1 MLSRLVREQGYKVV
15 LTGEG
20 SDEMLGGYDIFKETK
35 IRRFWGVQPDSQVRH
50 LLLKRLYPYLP
61 ILQKQP
67 PEYLKAFFHVNNFL
81 FGAED
86 SQFSDDESFLEK
98 GLIDSTGVLELVG
111 FVEEQYGIR
120 FQDDEITPENLD
132 SINRLIQFLN
142 KKLISAA

>member
-1 MLSRLVREQGYKVV
+1 MR
-15 LTGEG
+15 
-20 SDEMLGGYDIFKETK
+20 DEL
-35 IRRFWGVQPDSQVRH
+35 RRF
-50 LLLKRLYPYLP
+50 
-61 ILQKQP
+61 IT
-67 PEYLKAFFHVNNFL
+67 NNFL

-86 SQFSDDESFLEK
+86 SQLSDDESFLEK

>member
-1 MLSRLVREQGYKVV
+1 MR
-15 LTGEG
+15 
-20 SDEMLGGYDIFKETK
+20 DEL
-35 IRRFWGVQPDSQVRH
+35 RRF
-50 LLLKRLYPYLP
+50 
-61 ILQKQP
+61 IT
-67 PEYLKAFFHVNNFL
+67 NNFL

-86 SQFSDDESFLEK
+86 SQLSDDESFLEK

-142 KKLISAA
+142 KKLVSTV